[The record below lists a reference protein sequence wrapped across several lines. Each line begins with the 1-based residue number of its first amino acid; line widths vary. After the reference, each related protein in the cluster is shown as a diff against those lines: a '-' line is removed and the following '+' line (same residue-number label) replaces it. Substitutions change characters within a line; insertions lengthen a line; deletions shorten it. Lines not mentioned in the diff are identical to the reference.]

1 MRSVEG
7 VREVVNYVSLLV
19 SLVELGEGKRGEG
32 TFSRMRSST
41 GVAEED
47 IVRVDIVDDTVEN
60 RGRRREERED
70 RRYIWRCRRRS
81 NGCII

>member
-41 GVAEED
+41 GVAED